1 MKDITEYLLYEL
13 EHNNTP
19 APSVTVIGDLNFD
32 YLYTSPPLEPCR
44 EVIIRDVTRT
54 LAGAGGYVCCG
65 LARLGAGVRLITRV
79 GSDREGGELV
89 REVAGR
95 GVDTSGVLQG
105 KGGTAFTLLFTV
117 PGETTPRQAATYLGV
132 LQDFS
137 VHAVQWEQYLED
149 AHLAYSCNYFL
160 MPRLRDEIGRVFRTA
175 RSRGVLTAYDANAG
189 DGWEQE
195 RELKT
200 LKERIYPH
208 TDLIFL
214 NQREARF
221 LTGCLDPERALEAA
235 HPPAVTVVVKLGE
248 RGVLIRHRGRVYRIG
263 GFPPPGPV
271 RDTVGAGD
279 SFQAAFCYF
288 HLRRFPIELC
298 GVLGA
303 ANAASSVSRPGG
315 TEGQLDRGGLASLI
329 RRFRV
334 REGNEGITITTRG
347 AGS

>member
-13 EHNNTP
+13 EHNSSP
-19 APSVTVIGDLNFD
+19 EPSVTVIGDLNFD
-32 YLYTSPPLEPCR
+32 YLYTSPPLEPGR
-44 EVIIRDVTRT
+44 EVIIREFTRT
-54 LAGAGGYVCCG
+54 LAGAGGYVSCG
-65 LARLGAGVRLITRV
+65 LARLGAAVHLIARV
-79 GSDREGGELV
+79 GGDREGGELV
-89 REVAGR
+89 REISGR
-95 GVDTSGVLQG
+95 GVDVSGVLAG
-105 KGGTAFTLLFTV
+105 PGATPFTLLFTQ
-117 PGETTPRQAATYLGV
+117 PGETAPRQAATYLGV

-137 VHAVQWEQYLED
+137 VHAVEWEHYLEEAD
-149 AHLAYSCNYFL
+149 LAYSCNYFL
-160 MPRLRDEIGRVFRTA
+160 MPRLREEIGRVFRSA
-175 RSRGVLTAYDANAG
+175 RSHGVLTAYDANAG
-189 DGWEQE
+189 DRWDQE

-221 LTGCLDPERALEAA
+221 LTGHGDPERAVEAA
-235 HPPAVTVVVKLGE
+235 HPQAVTAVVKLGE
-248 RGVLIRHRGRVYRIG
+248 RGVLIRHRGRVHRIG

-298 GVLGA
+298 GILGA
-303 ANAASSVSRPGG
+303 VNAAASVSRTGG
-315 TEGQLDRGGLASLI
+315 TGGQLDRGGLAALI
-329 RRFRV
+329 RRVRV
-334 REGNEGITITTRG
+334 REGEEGITITARG